1 MGSWDLS
8 DWRLEPAAC
17 TLRLVGSWRRRSR
30 VGSRPVGA
38 EVGGG
43 EERGW
48 ARPAPAPSRDR
59 SAKPGTG
66 AYVLSR

>member
-1 MGSWDLS
+1 M
-8 DWRLEPAAC
+8 
-17 TLRLVGSWRRRSR
+17 
-30 VGSRPVGA
+30 GA

-59 SAKPGTG
+59 SAKPDTG